1 MQNAPRGAFY
11 NTFDLHLAT
20 ICHEDLFL
28 SFFEW
33 PLKTG
38 FTLFHPRLAHEA
50 KSEDVRD
57 EKTLLDLRRQ
67 YHCAAYNL
75 MVAFISRTQSEL
87 KFYTSFLFEE
97 KQSKV
102 CKESNPLTLC
112 FLMDFPLHNDTIN
125 MGMPV

>member
-1 MQNAPRGAFY
+1 MAHEAKSEDIRDEKTLLDLRRQYHCAAYNLMVAFISL
-11 NTFDLHLAT
+11 NVDQIFNKIWL
-20 ICHEDLFL
+20 C
-28 SFFEW
+28 
-33 PLKTG
+33 
-38 FTLFHPRLAHEA
+38 FTQRLAHEA

-102 CKESNPLTLC
+102 
-112 FLMDFPLHNDTIN
+112 
-125 MGMPV
+125 